1 MVQSQIII
9 SATNIEKSFGSV
21 HALQGVSLNV
31 EKGKVLGLLGPNG
44 AGKTTLVRILTTLLD
59 LDKGSAII
67 SGIDLVENPAEIRTR
82 IGLAGQYAAVD
93 ENLTGQENL
102 ELMGRLYHLPK
113 SEVKDRAKKLL
124 ARFSLLDSASRPV
137 KTYSGGMR
145 RRLDLAASLVGE
157 PEILFLDEP
166 TTGLDPH
173 GRAELWEVIED
184 LVKDGT
190 TVLLTTQYL
199 EEADYLADTIVMI
212 DHGKV
217 IAQGTSTELK
227 ATIGGGVLE
236 LSLVDRLKLPQ
247 AMSLIKNLGVG
258 EPEVDQISG
267 HITISVEQGSK
278 NLIEAI
284 RILDGAGLEIADIE
298 LRKPSLDEVFIKLTG
313 KGASEY
319 DQR

>member
-1 MVQSQIII
+1 MDQSQIII

-59 LDKGSAII
+59 LDKGSATI

-217 IAQGTSTELK
+217 IVQGTSAELK

-236 LSLVDRLKLPQ
+236 LSLVDRSKLPQ

>member
-1 MVQSQIII
+1 
-9 SATNIEKSFGSV
+9 
-21 HALQGVSLNV
+21 
-31 EKGKVLGLLGPNG
+31 
-44 AGKTTLVRILTTLLD
+44 
-59 LDKGSAII
+59 
-67 SGIDLVENPAEIRTR
+67 
-82 IGLAGQYAAVD
+82 
-93 ENLTGQENL
+93 
-102 ELMGRLYHLPK
+102 
-113 SEVKDRAKKLL
+113 
-124 ARFSLLDSASRPV
+124 
-137 KTYSGGMR
+137 
-145 RRLDLAASLVGE
+145 
-157 PEILFLDEP
+157 
-166 TTGLDPH
+166 
-173 GRAELWEVIED
+173 
-184 LVKDGT
+184 
-190 TVLLTTQYL
+190 
-199 EEADYLADTIVMI
+199 MI